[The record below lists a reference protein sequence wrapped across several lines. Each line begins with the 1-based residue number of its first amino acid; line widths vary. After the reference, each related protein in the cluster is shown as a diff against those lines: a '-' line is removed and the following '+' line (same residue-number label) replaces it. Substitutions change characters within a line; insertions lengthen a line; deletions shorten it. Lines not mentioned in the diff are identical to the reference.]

1 MIHLK
6 HAFWSILDHNT
17 NFASGRSCLRVNIQS
32 TKLIPVAIGTTKH
45 PADVFTPIKNSLL
58 H

>member
-17 NFASGRSCLRVNIQS
+17 NFASGRSCFRVNIQS

-45 PADVFTPIKNSLL
+45 PADVFTPVKKS
-58 H
+58 